1 MKTKPQGRMYD
12 TKVAVVCEPLFKK
25 GGAETH
31 LKYILEAFPNS
42 EVFTAYYD
50 ENFVKENFPDVKI
63 HHSFMQYLPKKE
75 YLRELYLLFQPIA
88 YKSFKFKSYDIV
100 ISLSIAFA
108 KFVNPKD
115 IKHIDICMS
124 PPKFLWQKE
133 GRTLQS
139 ANQYTGFKKK
149 LFQFYSFFVG
159 SSLEKKWQKWDIQA
173 AQKCTKIIAIS
184 EVVKKRIKKYYNVNS
199 DVIHPP
205 VEVSSIKKSR
215 KVNRKENWFLYLGRI
230 ETYKGVHLA
239 IQSCA
244 KLGLPLKIAGVGSN
258 MEAMNSLVKELN
270 AKGLIKFLGQ
280 VSDDEKFDLLSR
292 TKALIFPV
300 KDEDFGIVPVEANAS
315 GTPVIA
321 YREGGVLETIS
332 EKNPRTGIF
341 FDEYTEESLTKV
353 LKGFKS
359 ENYNPDN
366 CKKQAENFAS
376 EIFVYKLQNYVK
388 DALQKN

>member
-1 MKTKPQGRMYD
+1 MKKRIKGRMD
-12 TKVAVVCEPLFKK
+12 DVRIAVACEPLYKK

-50 ENFVKENFPDVKI
+50 EKFVLENFPGVKI
-63 HHSFMQYLPKKE
+63 HHSFMQYLPNKE
-75 YLRELYLLFQPIA
+75 YLRELYLLFQPLA
-88 YKSFKFKSYDIV
+88 YKSFRFKNFDSV

-108 KFVNPKD
+108 KFVKPKN
-115 IKHIDICMS
+115 IRHIDICMS
-124 PPKFLWQKE
+124 PPKFFWQKE
-133 GRTLQS
+133 SRTVKG
-139 ANQYTGFKKK
+139 ADQYAGFKKL
-149 LFQFYSFFVG
+149 LFNFYSFFMDTVAEKIWKNWD
-159 SSLEKKWQKWDIQA
+159 LEA
-173 AQKCTKIIAIS
+173 AKSCDKIVAIS
-184 EVVKKRIKKYYNVNS
+184 EVVKKRIKKYYNLNA
-199 DVIHPP
+199 DIIHPP
-205 VEVSSIKKSR
+205 VEVSLIKKAR

-230 ETYKGVHLA
+230 ETYKGVDLA
-239 IQSCA
+239 VKACA
-244 KLGLPLKIAGVGSN
+244 KLGVPLKVAGTGAN
-258 MEAMNSLVKELN
+258 MEAMVSLVKELN

-280 VSDDEKFDLLSR
+280 VSEEEKFDLLSK

-332 EKNPRTGIF
+332 EKNPKTGVF
-341 FDEYTEESLTKV
+341 FEEYTEESLTKV
-353 LKGFKS
+353 LRNFKS
-359 ENYNPDN
+359 EDFNPEN

-388 DALQKN
+388 DALQNS